1 MCKVDL
7 KDVYFAIL
15 PSAKSRKYVRFQ
27 WRILLYE
34 FCCLC
39 FGFSSAPL
47 TFTKLLSLYFSF
59 SIRFNVR
66 IIFTSK
72 KCPEGI
78 FIRGLLDGKR
88 YTYVHTLTLRVSVQY
103 QKVLPRTNIDLE
115 LLGLI
120 VDSGEINLSL
130 LE

>member
-1 MCKVDL
+1 MENT
-7 KDVYFAIL
+7 FI
-15 PSAKSRKYVRFQ
+15 
-27 WRILLYE
+27 RILLPLLRV
-34 FCCLC
+34 F
-39 FGFSSAPL
+39 FSSFDL
-47 TFTKLLSLYFSF
+47 YKVIKSLYFSF